1 MMVIGLEGIVHL
13 KIEHGILILL
23 TALSLMNLSVGLLS
37 NLHNIEM
44 GVSIFIF
51 FAVMITIFHLKR
63 QSIFLSLFL
72 LERTVEVFL
81 SIYYSL
87 LVLWKRI
94 ISSFL

>member
-23 TALSLMNLSVGLLS
+23 TALFLMNLSVGLLS

-44 GVSIFIF
+44 GVSIFIV

-63 QSIFLSLFL
+63 LSIFLSLFL
-72 LERTVEVFL
+72 LERTVEVSL
-81 SIYYSL
+81 TVNNSL

-94 ISSFL
+94 ISSLL

>member
-44 GVSIFIF
+44 GVSIFIV

-72 LERTVEVFL
+72 LERTVEVSL

>member
-13 KIEHGILILL
+13 MIEHGILILL
-23 TALSLMNLSVGLLS
+23 TALFLMNLSVGLLS

-44 GVSIFIF
+44 GVSIFIV

-63 QSIFLSLFL
+63 LSIFLSLFL
-72 LERTVEVFL
+72 LERTVEVSL
-81 SIYYSL
+81 TVNNSL

-94 ISSFL
+94 ISSLL